1 MPTGKTCGNCINFV
15 RIKSWGND
23 RNGLCET
30 HDYNCH
36 ADSSFAKMCKT
47 YKRKK
52 YKRDKKWK
60 NV

>member
-15 RIKSWGND
+15 RIKSWAND
-23 RNGLCET
+23 RNGLCEA

-47 YKRKK
+47 YKRK
-52 YKRDKKWK
+52 R
-60 NV
+60 